1 LFSMEAL
8 NRYLVMAAQ
17 RQDMVFAVFFVMIVA
32 MLIMPVP
39 TVLIDTLLAVNLT
52 LSLIVLITATY
63 LKHSLEIST
72 FPAIIL
78 VTTVF
83 RVALSVATT
92 RAILAYG
99 DAGHLITAFGNF
111 VIAGNIVVGLV
122 VFMIIAIVQFM
133 VVTKGAER
141 ISEVSARFTLDAMP
155 GKQMSIDNDLR
166 SGDIT
171 KEQAKSRR
179 STLERESQFH
189 GAMDGAMRFVKGDAI
204 ASLIIVFVNLLGGL
218 TIGMAQR
225 GLSFGEAGRLYT
237 LLSVG
242 DGLIAQIPA
251 MFIAL
256 AAGIIVTRV
265 ASDDSSDLG
274 RDISRQ
280 LGAEP
285 KALGVSG
292 AVAVAMGFIPG
303 FPTTVFF
310 ILGSLLL
317 FVAWKMTRAAKRAK
331 EALEGPSPSSAAQKQ
346 PLAQPE
352 SEQPTQP
359 PTPPPPPEYPP
370 LRPSEAGDSFAIS
383 GHPDFLDMLRP
394 DAVYRFLDYYRTLF
408 MSTMGFQL
416 MPSGFKFD
424 PKMAIGEFMVEIDGV
439 PVSRHQIDNVAPPR
453 PLTNEQAEQYAKAIF
468 EVRRRHAAQL
478 FGVPE
483 AGRWLED
490 IQPSV
495 GRLANDV
502 QQLVP
507 FLTLVD
513 ALRSLLEDGV
523 GLNPPRLVLEGLIQ
537 ASQRSQ
543 EPEAMAEIVRS
554 YLRRQICFGVADPE
568 RVINALVVGPDIDA
582 ALRKYAGGDQ
592 DPAGVASNDQMIR
605 EFVEGTKLQI
615 AEIEVQDPD
624 KTMTPV
630 IISTADTRRMARKVL
645 WQNGVETRVL
655 SYSDIAPEFQ
665 VRTLAV
671 LTAEGRVD
679 A

>member
-1 LFSMEAL
+1 MEAL
-8 NRYLVMAAQ
+8 NRYLLMAAQ
-17 RQDMVFAVFFVMIVA
+17 RQDMVFAVFFVLIVA

-39 TVLIDTLLAVNLT
+39 TLLIDALLAVNLT

-92 RAILAYG
+92 RAILASG
-99 DAGHLITAFGNF
+99 DAGHLITAFGQF

-171 KEQAKSRR
+171 KEQAKLRR

-225 GLSFGEAGRLYT
+225 GLPFGEAGRLYT

-292 AVAVAMGFIPG
+292 AVAMAMGAIPG
-303 FPTTVFF
+303 FPTAVF
-310 ILGSLLL
+310 ITLGSLLL
-317 FVAWKMTRAAKRAK
+317 FVAWRMSRAARREK
-331 EALEGPSPSSAAQKQ
+331 EALEGPSPAVPSSKQAKSEPEPEAQ
-346 PLAQPE
+346 A
-352 SEQPTQP
+352 P
-359 PTPPPPPEYPP
+359 PAPPPPPEYPP

-383 GHPDFLDMLRP
+383 GHPEFLDMLRP
-394 DAVYRFLDYYRTLF
+394 DSVYRFLDYYRTLF

-439 PVSRHQIDNVAPPR
+439 PVSRHQIENVNPPQ
-453 PLTNEQAEQYAKAIF
+453 PLNNDQAEQYAKAIF

-543 EPEAMAEIVRS
+543 EPEQMAEIVRS
-554 YLRRQICFGVADPE
+554 YLRRQICFSVADRE
-568 RVINALVVGPDIDA
+568 RVVNALVVGPDVDA
-582 ALRKYAGGDQ
+582 ALRKYAGSDQ
-592 DPAGVASNDQMIR
+592 DPAGLASNDQVIR
-605 EFVEGTKLQI
+605 DFVDGAKTQI
-615 AEIEVQDPD
+615 AEIAAQDSE
-624 KTMTPV
+624 KLVNPV
-630 IISTADTRRMARKVL
+630 IISTADTRRMARKIL
-645 WQNGVETRVL
+645 WQNGIETRVL

-671 LTAEGRVD
+671 LMAEERVD
-679 A
+679 G